1 MGGVKDRR
9 RKRGAN
15 AEGLDTILLDVR
27 TFLGLWARRIA
38 EEVFKLNGQIS
49 FMLLHGLI
57 IEPKIISRNTMLEDF
72 VLIFLFD

>member
-9 RKRGAN
+9 KRGADV
-15 AEGLDTILLDVR
+15 EGLDTILSDLR

-38 EEVFKLNGQIS
+38 EGQFG

>member
-9 RKRGAN
+9 KRRAD
-15 AEGLDTILLDVR
+15 AEGLDTILSDLR
-27 TFLGLWARRIA
+27 TFLGFGAHRIA
-38 EEVFKLNGQIS
+38 EEVFKLTGQFG

-57 IEPKIISRNTMLEDF
+57 IEPKIISRDTMLEDF

>member
-15 AEGLDTILLDVR
+15 AEGLDTILLDLR
-27 TFLGLWARRIA
+27 TFLGLRARRIT
-38 EEVFKLNGQIS
+38 EEVFKLTVQFG
-49 FMLLHGLI
+49 FMLLHGLFV
-57 IEPKIISRNTMLEDF
+57 EPEIISRNTVLEDF

>member
-9 RKRGAN
+9 KRGAD
-15 AEGLDTILLDVR
+15 AEGLDTILSDLR
-27 TFLGLWARRIA
+27 TFLGLWAGRIA
-38 EEVFKLNGQIS
+38 EEVFKLTGQFG

>member
-1 MGGVKDRR
+1 MGGVKDQQ
-9 RKRGAN
+9 KREAD
-15 AEGLDTILLDVR
+15 AERLDTILLNLR

-38 EEVFKLNGQIS
+38 EEVFKLTGQFG

-57 IEPKIISRNTMLEDF
+57 VKPEIISRNTMLEDF

>member
-9 RKRGAN
+9 KRGAD
-15 AEGLDTILLDVR
+15 AEGLDAILSDLR
-27 TFLGLWARRIA
+27 TFLGFGAHRIA
-38 EEVFKLNGQIS
+38 EEVFKLTGQFG

-57 IEPKIISRNTMLEDF
+57 IEPKIISRDTMLEDF